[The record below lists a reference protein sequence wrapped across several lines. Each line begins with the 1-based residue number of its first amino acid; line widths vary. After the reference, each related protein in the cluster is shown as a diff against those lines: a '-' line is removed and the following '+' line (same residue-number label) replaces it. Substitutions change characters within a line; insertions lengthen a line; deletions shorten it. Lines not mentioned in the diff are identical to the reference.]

1 MAIQLQGNTGT
12 VAEVDGTNYR
22 ALRTTLRPI
31 DHGSLGSYRVSGL
44 SGTMAAGLAANA
56 EVFQFRWVDA
66 TRPCVITSVVWDG
79 LSGSATAF
87 AAGFANVQLYIARSW
102 TADGSGGTT
111 LTLAGNNQK
120 MRSSMNTTLV
130 GGARIASTAALTAGT
145 KTLDAQAIGQY
156 SAAIGTATSTQW
168 MPQFDLFHVD
178 PGGET
183 PIILTQNEGIVIRAT
198 VPATGTWQ
206 FGVTMAWAEVTAY

>member
-1 MAIQLQGNTGT
+1 MAIQLQGNTGV

-22 ALRTTLRPI
+22 ALRATLRPI
-31 DHGSLGSYRVSGL
+31 DHGSLGAFRISGL
-44 SGTMAAGLAANA
+44 SGTMAAGLAANS
-56 EVFQFRWVDA
+56 EIFQFRWVDA

-87 AAGFANVQLYIARSW
+87 AAGFANVQLFIARSW

-111 LTLAGNNQK
+111 FSLAGNNQK

-130 GGARIASTAALTAGT
+130 GGSRIASTAALSAGT
-145 KTLDAQAIGQY
+145 KTLDQAAIGQY

-178 PGGET
+178 PGGEC